1 MLNKIKN
8 GFKKFEEKMTL
19 VALMVLSPIMN
30 KSAADE
36 ESEVAGSTK
45 SLAVRAILIVIGVA
59 LVSALIAFFIFAK
72 DKLLGALDTLK
83 GLFN

>member
-8 GFKKFEEKMTL
+8 GFKKFEEKVTF
-19 VALMVLSPIMN
+19 VALMALSPILN
-30 KSAADE
+30 RTAADE

-45 SLAVRAILIVIGVA
+45 SLAIRAILIVIGVA
-59 LVSALIAFFIFAK
+59 LVAALIAFFTFAK